1 MTTGSNHLI
10 DDKSREI
17 ISGSQVF
24 MGLKPEILAGILENT
39 HEKDLKIGQLIIQEG
54 ESLTGLYIIIE
65 GKASIEN
72 NFGAELFTRRAG
84 DTLGEMT
91 MIDSGKRTVSVRAK
105 TDVKI
110 AEINLDYMLSL
121 FDEDPKTL
129 ATVAINIARILNERL
144 REGL

>member
-1 MTTGSNHLI
+1 MIT
-10 DDKSREI
+10 DKSREI
-17 ISGSQVF
+17 ISGSKIFTELTSEVLF
-24 MGLKPEILAGILENT
+24 RIIENT
-39 HEKDLKIGQLIIQEG
+39 HEKDFKIGQLIIQEG

-72 NFGAELFTRRAG
+72 NFGGESFTRGIG

-91 MIDSGKRTVSVRAK
+91 LIDFGKRTVSVRAK

-129 ATVAINIARILNERL
+129 ATVAINVARILSERL
-144 REGL
+144 REAL